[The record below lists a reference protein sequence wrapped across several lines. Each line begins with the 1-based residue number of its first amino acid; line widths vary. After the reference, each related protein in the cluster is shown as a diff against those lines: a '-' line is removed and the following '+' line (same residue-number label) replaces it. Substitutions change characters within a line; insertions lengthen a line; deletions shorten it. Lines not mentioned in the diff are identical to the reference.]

1 MKPCTTWVDVRLI
14 AFLRLVKK
22 KKTHGSSAAGR
33 LSLSTQQGPEEHD
46 VVVSVIDIA
55 GNNVNGHIAV
65 CIVVHV
71 CELKCNFL
79 LLLCVSYDLGSALQT
94 GLCAWLNVR

>member
-1 MKPCTTWVDVRLI
+1 MKPMHNMGRCVADCVLKTC
-14 AFLRLVKK
+14 KK
-22 KKTHGSSAAGR
+22 KDCR

>member
-1 MKPCTTWVDVRLI
+1 MHNMGRCAADCVLKTC
-14 AFLRLVKK
+14 KK
-22 KKTHGSSAAGR
+22 KKQTHGSSAAGR